1 MKFFPLIIAGC
12 NAPSSLISEFQV
24 FTSTEEGAEIQIH
37 CEETN
42 ERTTSQCVN
51 SSWSPDPLTLVC
63 MTSPIGKLLKFKFA
77 VKVCVLF
84 L

>member
-1 MKFFPLIIAGC
+1 M
-12 NAPSSLISEFQV
+12 

-63 MTSPIGKLLKFKFA
+63 VTNPIGK
-77 VKVCVLF
+77 VRIDSVNVLMSETHSQIS
-84 L
+84 